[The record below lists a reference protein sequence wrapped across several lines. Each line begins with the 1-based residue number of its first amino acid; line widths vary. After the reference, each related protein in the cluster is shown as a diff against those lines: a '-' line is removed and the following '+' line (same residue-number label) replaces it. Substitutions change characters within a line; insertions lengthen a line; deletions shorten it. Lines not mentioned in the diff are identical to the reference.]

1 MNLRDLTKKYGRNKG
16 IDIKAVQLF
25 TSQLIVALRHLKKNR
40 VLHADIKP
48 DNILINHRHNKVGI
62 ESGGRRGR
70 GSQPMMNLLLRIRAP
85 PYSHPDFLLPHHRSQ
100 VKICDF
106 GSAMMSGPGVEND
119 LTPYLVSRFYRAPE
133 VILGLKYEYGMDMWS
148 IGCVVYELFTGRI
161 LFPGRDNNEM
171 LKCMMEVKGPFTKKM
186 LRRGAFVD
194 KHFEN
199 DQAMSFALFED
210 DPITKTKV
218 RGAVL

>member
-133 VILGLKYEYGMDMWS
+133 VILGLPYGERA
-148 IGCVVYELFTGRI
+148 CVRVCARMGEEGALRCVGLSVCKRAPFPCALLVR
-161 LFPGRDNNEM
+161 LPGR
-171 LKCMMEVKGPFTKKM
+171 
-186 LRRGAFVD
+186 
-194 KHFEN
+194 H
-199 DQAMSFALFED
+199 ALACSWF
-210 DPITKTKV
+210 
-218 RGAVL
+218 